1 LGSILDNIDT
11 VPNIYEMACMIFEL
25 RKRFQNVNDT
35 SLGSSLLQ
43 TCASVAGLIASFIV
57 VVMRGLGLYV
67 KSKSEAYAY

>member
-1 LGSILDNIDT
+1 MSMTLPHLT
-11 VPNIYEMACMIFEL
+11 
-25 RKRFQNVNDT
+25 
-35 SLGSSLLQ
+35 LGSSLLQ